1 MTWRFC
7 GDKAGHSWP
16 VAGHSGAANWR
27 IFDMVCQ
34 LLNLI
39 HEVYTKKLVSE
50 HEKNTERQQLASQL
64 LMYMADNPDAEDT
77 FEGIVE
83 WWLLQQRIE
92 YEMNRVKDALS
103 FLVSNHLL
111 IEMSGRDS
119 RVFYRLNKSKL
130 DDIREIIKRSSSNG
144 L

>member
-1 MTWRFC
+1 VSELEKNAERQRL
-7 GDKAGHSWP
+7 A
-16 VAGHSGAANWR
+16 
-27 IFDMVCQ
+27 CQ
-34 LLNLI
+34 LL
-39 HEVYTKKLVSE
+39 T
-50 HEKNTERQQLASQL
+50 
-64 LMYMADNPDAEDT
+64 YMADNPDAEDT

-111 IEMSGRDS
+111 LEQSGLDS

-130 DDIREIIKRSSSNG
+130 EDIREIIKRSSSNG